1 MKNWWFTATL
11 VAVLVFVPAAFGDSF
26 SFTYTGNDGLIATG
40 TLTGTALP
48 TGGYLISSGALLPTG
63 GAYLVSSG
71 TITIS
76 GGSGAVD
83 GTGSIVANPNL
94 TGNYS
99 TSPSGAYYYSDVLT
113 PGSSPEIDY
122 DGLLFNV
129 NGTEVN
135 IYSGCY
141 FTCGS
146 GNPYELDE
154 GAYVYADSGTF
165 VDAPVPEPTTLGL
178 LGSGLFGLAGFAR
191 RRLGK

>member
-1 MKNWWFTATL
+1 MRNWWFTATL

-26 SFTYTGNDGLIATG
+26 SFTYTGNGDGLIATG
-40 TLTGTALP
+40 TLTGTALS
-48 TGGYLISSGALLPTG
+48 TGGYLI
-63 GAYLVSSG
+63 SSG

-76 GGSGAVD
+76 GGGFAAVE
-83 GTGSIVANPNL
+83 GIGSIVVNPNL

-99 TSPSGAYYYSDVLT
+99 TSPSGAYYYDNVVT
-113 PGSSPEIDY
+113 PGSPPEIDN